1 MIVKLEDFE
10 YLRDSV
16 RSSKVKIKKSKAL
29 DTREKIVQCYLNE
42 EPISSIAK
50 KLGVDSIHVSKVLDY
65 CGLDH

>member
-1 MIVKLEDFE
+1 MVRLEDFE
-10 YLRDSV
+10 DFRDSV
-16 RSSKVKIKKSKAL
+16 RSSKVKIKKSKEPT
-29 DTREKIVQCYLNE
+29 DNEKIVQCYLNE

>member
-1 MIVKLEDFE
+1 MVRLEDFE
-10 YLRDSV
+10 DFKNSV
-16 RSSKVKIKKSKAL
+16 RSSKVKIKKSKRPT
-29 DTREKIVQCYLNE
+29 DIEKIVQCYLNE

>member
-1 MIVKLEDFE
+1 MVRLEDFE
-10 YLRDSV
+10 DFKNSV
-16 RSSKVKIKKSKAL
+16 RSSKVKIKKSNRPT
-29 DTREKIVQCYLNE
+29 DIEKIVQCYLNE